1 MAAIIAHRRGPSG
14 LAVTMGTPATLITPT
29 ATPGASV
36 AMDPIG
42 AVAVTT
48 AAIIGVVGGVDGIA
62 DADGVAVA
70 GIIENNRLIG
80 APFRVSNETFG
91 VDPYRGRTKRLRVT
105 IVGPNGLALERIWQE
120 GDRARL

>member
-1 MAAIIAHRRGPSG
+1 MVEIIAHRRGPSG
-14 LAVTMGTPATLITPT
+14 LAVTTPATLITPT
-29 ATPGASV
+29 VMLGASA

-70 GIIENNRLIG
+70 GIIKNDRLI
-80 APFRVSNETFG
+80 
-91 VDPYRGRTKRLRVT
+91 
-105 IVGPNGLALERIWQE
+105 I
-120 GDRARL
+120 